1 MERAPSHR
9 KPEPPKRQSLITVP
23 LRAHPLA
30 KLVFGEMKVAG
41 KTYLDMEWESGVLV
55 TTIKAWRTHSRPGLE
70 TAEAAL
76 GALGW
81 SLVPV
86 PRMERLPAELQ
97 AALDQL
103 SADWATK
110 EPILHHLLATCC
122 RAPFIV
128 RTGRTDRELQRP
140 KGRQTSDRTPARA
153 PECPSSGATQ

>member
-1 MERAPSHR
+1 MDSAPHITKHLR
-9 KPEPPKRQSLITVP
+9 KDGKCENGRQSLITVP
-23 LRAHPLA
+23 ARAHPLA

-86 PRMERLPAELQ
+86 PRMERLPEGLQAEL
-97 AALDQL
+97 DRL
-103 SADWATK
+103 SNEWATK

-128 RTGRTDRELQRP
+128 RTGRTDRELNRP
-140 KGRQTSDRTPARA
+140 QYKRPRRKAQPA
-153 PECPSSGATQ
+153 

>member
-1 MERAPSHR
+1 MESVNIDDL
-9 KPEPPKRQSLITVP
+9 EPIEAGNVATCGRRSSITVP
-23 LRAHPLA
+23 KRAHPLA
-30 KLVFGEMKVAG
+30 KLVFAEMKRQG
-41 KTYLDMEWESGVLV
+41 QTYLDIEWLSGVLV

-86 PRMERLPAELQ
+86 PRMERLPEGLQAEL
-97 AALDQL
+97 DRL
-103 SADWATK
+103 SNEWAIK

-128 RTGRTDRELQRP
+128 RTGRTDRELNQP
-140 KGRQTSDRTPARA
+140 KYSRGPAQEQA
-153 PECPSSGATQ
+153 A